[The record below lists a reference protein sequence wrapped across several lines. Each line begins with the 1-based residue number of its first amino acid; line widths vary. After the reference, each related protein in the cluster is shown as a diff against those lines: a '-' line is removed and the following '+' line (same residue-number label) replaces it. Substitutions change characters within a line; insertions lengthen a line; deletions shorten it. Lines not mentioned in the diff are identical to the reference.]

1 MRRLLGWN
9 RPDNQQPALP
19 LGAEGRRTSGW
30 VRRMAI
36 VILAIVVIAALLALL
51 PLDEANLDAD
61 YTLPLAHHTD
71 RSPDKHSQ
79 DVQQ

>member
-1 MRRLLGWN
+1 
-9 RPDNQQPALP
+9 
-19 LGAEGRRTSGW
+19 
-30 VRRMAI
+30 MAI